1 MKTGVSF
8 SSNDRALV
16 ESLQRG
22 DVQAF
27 DRLFG
32 NYAKRLYAFGFKYL
46 RSKEDAEGLVQDVFL
61 KIWENRKKLDK
72 DSSFKSYL
80 FTIAYND
87 ICTIFRKRATKRQF
101 QDEIAL
107 QITAFNPKT
116 EERIDYKSVLEE
128 VDRLIELL
136 PENQKN
142 VLLKRKNQ
150 GLSSKEIA
158 EELNLSPR
166 TVDNYMSAALKFLKS
181 RLAANDL
188 AILLFISLW
197 LI

>member
-8 SSNDRALV
+8 SSDDKALV

-72 DSSFKSYL
+72 DSSLKSYL

>member
-1 MKTGVSF
+1 METGVSF

-72 DSSFKSYL
+72 DSSLKSYL

-181 RLAANDL
+181 RLAINDL

>member
-1 MKTGVSF
+1 METGASF
-8 SSNDRALV
+8 SSNDKALV

-22 DVQAF
+22 DVRAF
-27 DRLFG
+27 DQLFG

-87 ICTIFRKRATKRQF
+87 ICSIFRKRVTKREFHNEFAERLIGSVSQT
-101 QDEIAL
+101 DESV
-107 QITAFNPKT
+107 
-116 EERIDYKSVLEE
+116 DYKSVLEE
-128 VDRLIELL
+128 VDRLIKQL

-142 VLLKRKNQ
+142 VLLRRKNL

-158 EELNLSPR
+158 EELNISPR
-166 TVDNYMSAALKFLKS
+166 TVDNYMSAALKFLRS
-181 RLAANDL
+181 RLDANDL
-188 AILLFISLW
+188 AVLLFISLW
-197 LI
+197 VV

>member
-1 MKTGVSF
+1 METGVSF

-72 DSSFKSYL
+72 DSSLKSYL